1 MRTPDGLPAEV
12 PDLRI
17 AHLSDIHL
25 TAGGTRY
32 NHTIDPF
39 AALDRAAAVLARAV
53 ADGSGPEVI
62 VVSGDLTDSG
72 DPAAYRLLAA
82 TLNPLAP
89 TVVYAT
95 GNHDVRTAFHAEL
108 LGISDPGPRLQ
119 VVRLP
124 RLRILVLDSTV
135 PGAGHGHLDAAHL
148 ADLAAELE
156 HPHPGGSVVVLHHA
170 PLPPPSPLLTYF
182 ALDRASRI
190 ALGRVLAGTDTR
202 VVLAGHH
209 HLAGSGTLAGIPVA
223 VAGSTAIRTD
233 PLARPG
239 HERTTTSGSFNLIGL
254 YPDGAV
260 TVSVLPVDTASEVFD
275 LDEAGCRAVIDASPI
290 PENDPER
297 SAQQ

>member
-1 MRTPDGLPAEV
+1 MSVSTPDGLPVEL
-12 PDLRI
+12 PELRI
-17 AHLSDIHL
+17 AHLSDTHL
-25 TAGGTRY
+25 TASGVPY
-32 NHTIDPF
+32 NATIDPF

-72 DPAAYRLLAA
+72 NPAAYHRLAA
-82 TLNPLAP
+82 TLGPLAP

-95 GNHDVRTAFHAEL
+95 GNHDVRTAFHTEL
-108 LGISDPGPRLQ
+108 LGVIDPAPRLQ
-119 VVRLP
+119 IVRLP
-124 RLRILVLDSTV
+124 GLRILVLDSTV
-135 PGAGHGHLDAAHL
+135 PGKGHGCLEADHL
-148 ADLAAELE
+148 AALAAELA

-170 PLPPPSPLLTYF
+170 PLPPPSPLLRYF
-182 ALDRASRI
+182 ALDRASRL

-239 HERTTTSGSFNLIGL
+239 HERTTTSASFNLIGL
-254 YPDGAV
+254 YSDGAV
-260 TVSVLPVDTASEVFD
+260 TVSVIPVDEAPEVFD
-275 LDEAGCRAVIDASPI
+275 LDEAGCRAVIDAYPVS
-290 PENDPER
+290 
-297 SAQQ
+297 